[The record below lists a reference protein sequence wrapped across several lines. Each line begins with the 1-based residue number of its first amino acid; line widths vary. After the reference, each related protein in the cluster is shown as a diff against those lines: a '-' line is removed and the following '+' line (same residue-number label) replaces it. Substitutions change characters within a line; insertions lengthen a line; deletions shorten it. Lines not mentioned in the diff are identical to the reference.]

1 MNINEPCVC
10 MCLCVCARLGGERL
24 QKVEGVMEGRERVR
38 GRSRAWCPF
47 SHMGTASTMARL
59 SLVRPYSHPH
69 VQPARGAIC
78 VLWPL
83 SQRVI
88 SSN

>member
-1 MNINEPCVC
+1 MSPVCVCVC
-10 MCLCVCARLGGERL
+10 MHARLGVERL

-47 SHMGTASTMARL
+47 SHMGAASSMARL
-59 SLVRPYSHPH
+59 SLVWPYLHPH
-69 VQPARGAIC
+69 VQPERGAIC
-78 VLWPL
+78 VPCPL
-83 SQRVI
+83 NQRVI

>member
-1 MNINEPCVC
+1 MSLNEPRVCVRESE
-10 MCLCVCARLGGERL
+10 CARFGGEKL

-59 SLVRPYSHPH
+59 SLVRPYPHPH
-69 VQPARGAIC
+69 VQLERGAIC
-78 VLWPL
+78 VLCPL